1 MLHQVLPPLALVD
14 VMADVVRPLVSIV
27 VIGSV
32 AIAMLVIA
40 LKIVERALPFD
51 VHHELEEDHNV
62 AAAIVMASVILGVAL
77 VIASVVNG

>member
-1 MLHQVLPPLALVD
+1 MLHHLTPAVLAVD
-14 VMADVVRPLVSIV
+14 VMTDVVRPLVSIV
-27 VIGSV
+27 VLGSV
-32 AIAMLVIA
+32 AIGMLVIA

-62 AAAIVMASVILGVAL
+62 AAAIVMGSVILGVAL